1 MRSQNDRD
9 LQMAASSLMFSAL
22 YWVLPAA
29 IFFVMLIL
37 EGIVKKKPLNLIWLV
52 VGNRMDSVSESGSI
66 MV

>member
-1 MRSQNDRD
+1 
-9 LQMAASSLMFSAL
+9 MAASSLMFSAL

-37 EGIVKKKPLNLIWLV
+37 EGIVKKKPLNLIWLI